1 MVIDIGKSP
10 DKINDYLSKDDYENQ
25 SKDEIVDLSRND
37 ISKIEEGSQLKER
50 ESLEKQNS
58 TLILTEDDE
67 DTRT

>member
-10 DKINDYLSKDDYENQ
+10 DKIGDYLSKDDYENQ

-50 ESLEKQNS
+50 ESLEKHNS